1 MTLALQSNPDEM
13 LAPPLHQPRT
23 PTTLERAVG
32 DLAIR
37 LQVPAMVLQKL
48 MLNALCYPVVHRDL
62 TRHSQLEVLLEDAL
76 TGDILPLPPVM
87 LSFLEEGLAAP
98 GTQYGIP
105 LTVDVDQHPSFTL
118 RLSRAQWVIRQG
130 AARLDVP
137 LFSQV
142 EASPDDG
149 TLWLE
154 DAFPL
159 GALIQSGR
167 DSDHHAP
174 YFNFFQHLELQGRQS
189 GVAVAIRD
197 DADAPASH
205 FGSHYSLHRV
215 LVAQRHFIF
224 ESLRLGFAAV
234 LVPQLCQK
242 GLPMRYQVLH
252 RQGQSPTGREHKGL
266 EALQHQVI
274 KQGTPDIWLSD
285 DDLSARDYGGCQG
298 LVCYWRQLELLV
310 QREGCLPI
318 RQRFLDVL
326 QEDRANGRIQV
337 RMMMPLLSRDEFL
350 QEDELL

>member
-1 MTLALQSNPDEM
+1 MTLALQSSPNEM
-13 LAPPLHQPRT
+13 LAPPLHQPRI
-23 PTTLERAVG
+23 PTALERAVG
-32 DLAIR
+32 HLAMR

-48 MLNALCYPVVHRDL
+48 MLDALRYPVVHRDL

-87 LSFLEEGLAAP
+87 LSFLEEGLGDP
-98 GTQYGIP
+98 GTQYAIP

-118 RLSRAQWVIRQG
+118 RLSRAQWVIRRG
-130 AARLDVP
+130 AVRLDVP

-142 EASPDDG
+142 EDSPDDG

-167 DSDHHAP
+167 DSDHHVP
-174 YFNFFQHLELQGRQS
+174 YFNFFQHLELLGS
-189 GVAVAIRD
+189 ESGVGVAVAIRD
-197 DADAPASH
+197 DAPASH
-205 FGSHYSLHRV
+205 FGSHYSLHRA
-215 LVAQRHFIF
+215 LVAQRHFIY

-252 RQGQSPTGREHKGL
+252 QLGQTPTGREHKGF
-266 EALQHQVI
+266 EALQHQVFE
-274 KQGTPDIWLSD
+274 QGTPDIWLSD
-285 DDLSARDYGGCQG
+285 DDPSARVYGGCQG

-318 RQRFLDVL
+318 RERFLDVL

-337 RMMMPLLSRDEFL
+337 RMMMPLLRRDEFL
-350 QEDELL
+350 QEVELL